1 MNKMGLF
8 SFNYSKPGPGVE
20 KDAPKKKGIF
30 LYFELY
36 FRKFWKMIQAN
47 LLYFACSIPMLIVFF
62 LFYWIFLM
70 PYLSAPIQE
79 MVVGAATETMDE
91 ATLSATY
98 LYMFGTVFSVMM
110 LILWGSGPA
119 SAPYAYIMRCFTREE
134 HAWLWSDFK
143 DKFKENFKQAIVVS
157 LIDIV
162 VLFLATTAIRFYFVM
177 YRDSHSALY
186 LVLCSLVCI
195 ISLLYTFMHYY
206 IYQLM
211 VTFESTLR
219 QLYRN
224 AFILAI
230 GFFPMNLLL
239 TVISAGVTLF
249 VFTMLNPAFS
259 LLLTAIFWVSAF
271 RYPID
276 FYTSRLIQRKLIPEQ
291 TKEEGND
298 E

>member
-1 MNKMGLF
+1 MGLF

-30 LYFELY
+30 LYFELF
-36 FRKFWKMIQAN
+36 FRKFWKLLQAN
-47 LLYFACSIPMLIVFF
+47 LLYFACSIPMLLIFF

-70 PYLSAPIQE
+70 PYLSALIQE

-98 LYMFGTVFSVMM
+98 LYMFGTVFSVIMT
-110 LILWGSGPA
+110 LLWGSGPA
-119 SAPYAYIMRCFTREE
+119 SAPYAYIMRCVTREE

-143 DKFKENFKQAIVVS
+143 EKFKENFKQAIVVS

-162 VLFLATTAIRFYFVM
+162 VLFLGTTAIRFYFIM
-177 YRDSHSALY
+177 YREHHAAIY
-186 LVLCSLVCI
+186 LVLCSLVCVV
-195 ISLLYTFMHYY
+195 SLIYTFMHYY

-211 VTFESTLR
+211 VTFENSLR

-224 AFILAI
+224 ALILAV
-230 GFFPMNLLL
+230 GFFPMNLIL
-239 TVISAGVTLF
+239 TAISAGVTLF

-259 LLLTAIFWVSAF
+259 LLLTAVIWLSAF
-271 RYPID
+271 RYPME
-276 FYTSRLIQRKLIPEQ
+276 FYTARLIQRKLIPDAN
-291 TKEEGND
+291 TKEGND
-298 E
+298 EE